1 VQYETEEQQVE
12 AMKAW
17 WNENG
22 KAVMLGVVIGALLV
36 VAWMWWKSHQE
47 NVAVAASDNFS
58 NTLEAVQKGEHDKV
72 QALAQAAK
80 DEHAGTLYSAY
91 TTMAAARSAIEQDDL
106 ETAATH
112 LQWVVD
118 NSELD
123 EVGVIA
129 RVRLARVKAAQ
140 DDAAGG
146 LGVLPDTYSDVF
158 THLIEEVR
166 GDLHVAAG
174 DLEAAKTAY
183 QAAIDSGKAADS
195 DVLTMKINEL
205 ASVGGNS

>member
-1 VQYETEEQQVE
+1 
-12 AMKAW
+12 MKEW

-22 KAVMLGVVIGALLV
+22 KAVILGIVIGALLV
-36 VAWMWWKSHQE
+36 GAWMWWKAHQE

-58 NTLEAVQKGEHDKV
+58 TTLEAVEKGEHDKV
-72 QALAQAAK
+72 EALAVAAK
-80 DEHAGTLYSAY
+80 EEHTGTLYSAY
-91 TTMAAARSAIEQDDL
+91 TVMAAARSAIEQDDL
-106 ETAATH
+106 ETGATH

-123 EVGVIA
+123 EVGIIA

-146 LGVLPDTYSDVF
+146 LSVLPENYSDVF

-166 GDLHVAAG
+166 GDLHVATG
-174 DLEAAKTAY
+174 DVEAARTAY
-183 QAAIDSGKAADS
+183 QAAIDSGKAPDS
-195 DVLTMKINEL
+195 DALTMKINEL
-205 ASVGGNS
+205 ATVGGNS

>member
-1 VQYETEEQQVE
+1 
-12 AMKAW
+12 MKAW

-22 KAVMLGVVIGALLV
+22 RAVILGIVIGALLV
-36 VAWMWWKSHQE
+36 GAWMWWKSHQE

-58 NTLEAVQKGEHDKV
+58 KTFEAMQKGEHEEV
-72 QALAQAAK
+72 AELALAAK

-91 TTMAAARSAIEQDDL
+91 TAMAAARSAVEQGDL
-106 ETAATH
+106 EAAATH
-112 LQWVVD
+112 LQWVTD

-123 EVGVIA
+123 EVGIIA

-146 LGVLPDTYSDVF
+146 LDVLPKTYADVF
-158 THLIEEVR
+158 THLVEEVR
-166 GDLHVAAG
+166 GDLHVVTG
-174 DLEAAKTAY
+174 DAVAAKTAY

-195 DVLTMKINEL
+195 EALTMKINEL
-205 ASVGGNS
+205 ASVGGDS

>member
-22 KAVMLGVVIGALLV
+22 RAVILGIVIGALLV
-36 VAWMWWKSHQE
+36 GAWMWWKRHQE

-58 NTLEAVQKGEHDKV
+58 HTLEAVQKGEHDKV
-72 QALAQAAK
+72 PDLVKAAK
-80 DEHAGTLYSAY
+80 EDHAGTLYSAY
-91 TTMAAARSAIEQDDL
+91 TAMAAARSAIEQGDL

-112 LQWVVD
+112 LQWVAD

-123 EVGVIA
+123 EVGIIA

-146 LGVLPDTYSDVF
+146 LGVLPEKYADVF
-158 THLIEEVR
+158 THLVEEVR

-174 DLEAAKTAY
+174 DADAAKTAY
-183 QAAIDSGKAADS
+183 QAALDSGKAADNEA
-195 DVLTMKINEL
+195 LTMKINEL
-205 ASVGGNS
+205 ATVGGKS

>member
-1 VQYETEEQQVE
+1 MQYETEEQQVE
-12 AMKAW
+12 AMKEW

-22 KAVMLGVVIGALLV
+22 RAVILGIVIGALLV
-36 VAWMWWKSHQE
+36 GGWMWWKSHQE

-72 QALAQAAK
+72 AELASAAK
-80 DEHAGTLYSAY
+80 EEHAGTLYSAY
-91 TTMAAARSAIEQDDL
+91 TVMAAARSAIEQDDL
-106 ETAATH
+106 DTAATH

-123 EVGVIA
+123 EVGIIA

-146 LGVLPDTYSDVF
+146 LSVLPDTYSDVF
-158 THLIEEVR
+158 THLVEEVR
-166 GDLHVAAG
+166 GDLHVASG
-174 DLEAAKTAY
+174 DFVAAKTAY

-195 DVLTMKINEL
+195 EALTMKINEL
-205 ASVGGNS
+205 ATVGGNS

>member
-1 VQYETEEQQVE
+1 MQYETEEQQVE

-22 KAVMLGVVIGALLV
+22 KAVILGVVIGAALV
-36 VAWMWWKSHQE
+36 AAWMWWKNHQE

-58 NTLEAVQKGEHDKV
+58 NTLEAVQNGDHDKV
-72 QALAQAAK
+72 EVLAKAAK
-80 DEHAGTLYSAY
+80 QEHAGTLYSAY
-91 TTMAAARSAIEQDDL
+91 TAMAAARSAIEQEDL
-106 ETAATH
+106 ESGAKH

-123 EVGVIA
+123 EVGIIA

-146 LGVLPDTYSDVF
+146 LNVLPDTYSDVF

-174 DLEAAKTAY
+174 DLVAAKTAY
-183 QAAIDSGKAADS
+183 QAAIDSGKAADN
-195 DVLTMKINEL
+195 DALTMKINEL